1 MILLY
6 VNEIVSTILQILIFT
21 AIPFI
26 VYLVTN
32 RRIKGFFDYIGLRKP
47 ETRAMFYAPL
57 CAVAFVLPALLL
69 VFFSPTILEAA
80 TAPNTVIGRL
90 RSNGLSM
97 TTFILL
103 IVKALIQTAFTE
115 EILFRGFIAK
125 RLINW
130 LGFTAGNLLQALL
143 FGAVHLLI
151 FTGQK
156 FSFPL
161 AIGIVLY
168 PAIGGWIMGYLNER
182 VGNGSILPGWLMHGL
197 VNLIAYSA
205 LLLA

>member
-1 MILLY
+1 MLFI
-6 VNEIVSTILQILIFT
+6 NEIISTILQILVFT
-21 AIPFI
+21 AIPFV
-26 VYLVTN
+26 VYLTTK
-32 RRIKGFFDYIGLRKP
+32 RRAKGFFDYIGLRKP
-47 ETRAMFYAPL
+47 ETRAMIYAAL
-57 CAVAFVLPALLL
+57 CAVAFVLPGLLL
-69 VFFSPTILEAA
+69 VFFSPGILEAA
-80 TAPNTVIGRL
+80 TAPNTVIGKL
-90 RSNGLSM
+90 RANGLQV

-103 IVKALIQTAFTE
+103 VVKALIQTAFTE
-115 EILFRGFIAK
+115 EILFRGFAAK

-130 LGFTAGNLLQALL
+130 LGFSIGNLLQALL

-151 FTGQK
+151 FAGQE
-156 FSFPL
+156 FSLAL

-182 VGNGSILPGWLMHGL
+182 IGNGSILPGWLMHGL

>member
-1 MILLY
+1 MI
-6 VNEIVSTILQILIFT
+6 
-21 AIPFI
+21 
-26 VYLVTN
+26 
-32 RRIKGFFDYIGLRKP
+32 
-47 ETRAMFYAPL
+47 YAAL
-57 CAVAFVLPALLL
+57 CAVAFVLPGLLL
-69 VFFSPTILEAA
+69 VFFSPGISEAA
-80 TAPNTVIGRL
+80 TAPNTVIGKL
-90 RSNGLSM
+90 RANGLQV

-103 IVKALIQTAFTE
+103 VVKALIQTAFTE
-115 EILFRGFIAK
+115 EILFRGFVAK

-130 LGFTAGNLLQALL
+130 LGFSIGNLLQALL

-151 FTGQK
+151 FAGQE
-156 FSFPL
+156 FSLAL

-182 VGNGSILPGWLMHGL
+182 VGNSSILPGWLMHGF

>member
-1 MILLY
+1 
-6 VNEIVSTILQILIFT
+6 
-21 AIPFI
+21 
-26 VYLVTN
+26 
-32 RRIKGFFDYIGLRKP
+32 LR
-47 ETRAMFYAPL
+47 
-57 CAVAFVLPALLL
+57 AFL
-69 VFFSPTILEAA
+69 SPSILEAV
-80 TAPNTVIGRL
+80 TAPNTVIGKL
-90 RSNGLSM
+90 RANGLSV

-115 EILFRGFIAK
+115 EILFRGFVAK

-130 LGFTAGNLLQALL
+130 LGSTTGNLLQALL

-151 FTGQK
+151 FVGQE
-156 FSFPL
+156 FSLAL

-168 PAIGGWIMGYLNER
+168 PATGGWIMGYLNER
-182 VGNGSILPGWLMHGL
+182 VGNGSILPSWLMHGL